1 MQNRDKLKPLLLA
14 LGLMFGATTM
24 VVGTARA
31 QAVVGNEATEASI
44 ELGNTSEADQ
54 SADAVAVDPTAENTD
69 PAAAKPP
76 KDPREAYRDQ
86 ILKESA
92 ETPGANAALS
102 RRYKKVDKG
111 TYNELLKNAEPQPP
125 Q

>member
-1 MQNRDKLKPLLLA
+1 MQNRDKLKPILLA
-14 LGLMFGATTM
+14 LGLTFGATTM
-24 VVGTARA
+24 VVGPAHA

-54 SADAVAVDPTAENTD
+54 TADAPADPTAENAD
-69 PAAAKPP
+69 PAAAKAA

-92 ETPGANAALS
+92 ETPGSNAALS

-111 TYNELLKNAEPQPP
+111 AYNEMLKNAEAQPP